1 MMTMTYASHM
11 LREMV
16 KGVGGDED
24 TEGDELLWFVKTRLT
39 SRSCG
44 NATNLFTISLHLNI
58 TILMIE
64 FDQNPRFNNFTN
76 RTTVNPK
83 SDARKTSRR
92 PWQKTSIGYFDRE
105 ISHANSVEDL
115 IVGCRNRASVNLL
128 PVVRREGLTERGHMS
143 RCPQII

>member
-1 MMTMTYASHM
+1 MTYASHM

-64 FDQNPRFNNFTN
+64 FDQNPRFNNFT
-76 RTTVNPK
+76 
-83 SDARKTSRR
+83 
-92 PWQKTSIGYFDRE
+92 DR
-105 ISHANSVEDL
+105 ND
-115 IVGCRNRASVNLL
+115 CQ
-128 PVVRREGLTERGHMS
+128 PQVRRAQDIAQTLAEDFHWVLRSGDLPCR
-143 RCPQII
+143 